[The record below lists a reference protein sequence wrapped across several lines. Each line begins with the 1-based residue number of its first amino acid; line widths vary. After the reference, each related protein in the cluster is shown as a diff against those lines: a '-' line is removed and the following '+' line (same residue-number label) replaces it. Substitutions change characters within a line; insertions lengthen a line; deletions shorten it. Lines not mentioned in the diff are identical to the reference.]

1 MSQPSPIFGFGAFV
15 VDPAARQLLRD
26 GAVCPLTPK
35 AFDVLCALL
44 QNPGRTVT
52 KEELMRA
59 AWPDSIVD
67 DGNLTFQISTLRK
80 ALGDRGSE
88 DRYVVTVP
96 GQGYQFVRPVRQ
108 IEQEEAEF
116 AVEERDIT
124 TITIEERSSP
134 LPWTLATGAVA
145 ALLIAVIAGGMI
157 WRDRA
162 TVTPAPEIR
171 SLAVLPFKP
180 IVPAERDEALELG
193 MADALISRIGGNGK
207 LLVRPLTAV
216 RGYGGIEQDAVAAG
230 RTLGVDAVLDG
241 TIVSSGGRIRV
252 TAQLIRVADSVQIW
266 SGQFDERSSEI
277 LAVQDSISSR
287 LSRELDLTPGA
298 GRVRTGTASEEAYRA
313 YALGRLHYFRAHSVE
328 VDKAIVHFKRA
339 IALDPE
345 YAGAWAGLADSYVI
359 LPISADR
366 EPRENYG
373 LARQAAM
380 RAIEL
385 DPSSAEAYMTLGTVK
400 FFLDWDWSG
409 SEADFLHA
417 LELDPE
423 SALTHIR
430 YAHLLSNTGR
440 HEEAMVEARRAQRLD
455 PLSLIIN
462 TLAGQF
468 SLQAGDVDEGMR
480 QLRHTLELDPDFWIA
495 RMNLGKAHEMRGEYD
510 LALAEL
516 AKCRGRSGDNVEPLW
531 MIGYIHGLRG
541 ESEKAQAIVDELL
554 EAAGNRHVPAA
565 KIALVYI
572 GMGNRDEAFRWLFN
586 ACRDRDR
593 TLVFLDANP
602 RFRKLESD
610 PRFASVARCVDLPQ
624 LREG

>member
-1 MSQPSPIFGFGAFV
+1 MSQPTPIFAFGAFV

-26 GAVCPLTPK
+26 GSPTPLTPK

-44 QNPGRTVT
+44 QNAGRTVT

-67 DGNLTFQISTLRK
+67 EGNLAFQISTLRK

-96 GQGYQFVRPVRQ
+96 GQGYQFVRPVRV
-108 IEQEEAEF
+108 IEHEELELAI
-116 AVEERDIT
+116 EERDT
-124 TITIEERSSP
+124 TAITIEEPSSRSA
-134 LPWTLATGAVA
+134 WILAAGAVA
-145 ALLIAVIAGGMI
+145 ILLISALAWGVI
-157 WRDRA
+157 WRNRA
-162 TVTPAPEIR
+162 TVPVSREIQ

-216 RGYGGIEQDAVAAG
+216 RGYGGIEQDAVDAG
-230 RTLGVDAVLDG
+230 RELGVDAVLDG
-241 TIVSSGGRIRV
+241 TILSTGDRIRV
-252 TAQLIRVADSVQIW
+252 TARLVRVADNVQIW

-277 LAVQDSISSR
+277 LSVQDSISRR
-287 LSRELDLTPGA
+287 LSRELDLTPAA
-298 GRVRTGTASEEAYRA
+298 GRVRIATASEEAYRA
-313 YALGRLHYFRAHSVE
+313 YALGRLHYFRSHSVE
-328 VDKAIVHFKRA
+328 VDKAIGHFKRA
-339 IALDPE
+339 IALDEE
-345 YAGAWAGLADSYVI
+345 YADAWAGLADSYAI

-400 FFLDWDWSG
+400 FFHDWDWSG
-409 SEADFLHA
+409 SEADFLRA
-417 LELDPE
+417 LELDPG
-423 SALTHIR
+423 SAIAHIR

-440 HEEAMVEARRAQRLD
+440 HEEAMVEARRAQRID

-462 TLAGQF
+462 TLTGQF
-468 SLQAGDVDEGMR
+468 SLQAGDVDEGIR
-480 QLRHTLELDPDFWIA
+480 QLRHTLELDPDYWIA
-495 RMNLGKAHEMRGEYD
+495 RMNLGKAYEMRGEYD
-510 LALAEL
+510 RALEEL
-516 AKCRGRSGDNVEPLW
+516 EKCRGRSGDNVEPLW

-541 ESEKAQAIVDELL
+541 EREKAQAVVDELL
-554 EAAGNRHVPAA
+554 EAAGSRHIPAA

-572 GMGNRDEAFRWLFN
+572 GMGNRDEAFRWLFK

-593 TLVFLDANP
+593 TLAFLDANP
-602 RFRKLESD
+602 RFRKLEDD
-610 PRFASVARCVDLPQ
+610 PRFATVASCVDLPQ
-624 LREG
+624 LRAR